1 MIIHNYFRSS
11 VLTKYLNHTVINTF
25 VGLLLFILIM
35 LRIEHHV
42 IPLWLSIEPTD
53 AAMPVLPENKKNA
66 REPDI
71 PGLEQ
76 LNLFSSKSINSYP
89 SPFRVGNLSYDDPLL
104 FQAPNSKLAVS
115 LVGILSSTVREKSIA
130 IIEKNKRQQSY
141 SQGDKL
147 PENHAEV
154 VKIFGDRVIINH
166 QGNYES
172 LLLN

>member
-1 MIIHNYFRSS
+1 M
-11 VLTKYLNHTVINTF
+11 INTF
-25 VGLLLFILIM
+25 VGLLLFILII
-35 LRIEHHV
+35 LRIEHHL
-42 IPLWLSIEPTD
+42 IPLWLPIEPTD
-53 AAMPVLPENKKNA
+53 AVIPVLTENKNNA

-71 PGLEQ
+71 YGLDK
-76 LNLFSSKSINSYP
+76 LNLFSSNPINSYQ
-89 SPFRVGNLSYDDPLL
+89 SPFRVDNLSYDDPLL

-130 IIEKNKRQQSY
+130 IIEKNKHQQSY
-141 SQGDKL
+141 SLGDKL